1 MNREIKK
8 RLELLEASRKPS
20 PAPQGLGHFYSLT
33 SEERG
38 QRVAHLY
45 PTNRPDQGH
54 H

>member
-1 MNREIKK
+1 MRRDVIK
-8 RLELLEASRKPS
+8 RLELLKASRKPS
-20 PAPQGLGHFYSLT
+20 QVPQGLGHFYSLT

-45 PTNRPDQGH
+45 PTNRPSQGH